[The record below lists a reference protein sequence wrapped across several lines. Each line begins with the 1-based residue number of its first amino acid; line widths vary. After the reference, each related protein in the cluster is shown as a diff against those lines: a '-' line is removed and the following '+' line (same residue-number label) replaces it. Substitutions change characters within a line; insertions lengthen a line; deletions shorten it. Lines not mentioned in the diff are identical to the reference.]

1 MEQGIFQFED
11 CLLKHHVRTTAWLP
25 ICKERLNL
33 LRKNRKPKNQRR
45 LRYFTFPAVG
55 AIDVLMLEA
64 AKVIRRSAEGRFD
77 TVYFFDMTRDLV
89 DSTTKRIPG
98 AIGFPGEF
106 VSVVLA
112 DDPGEGDPDK
122 VLEPPSDQEDTVE
135 TRERQLLL
143 HTHRSFIK
151 SFPFDVMNLDLEGFF
166 FHAMDQLPGRLV
178 NAMRK
183 VFTWQRNPLRRP
195 KGLPK
200 ETLDG
205 FSLMFTT
212 QVGPPNLAHDYLEML
227 RGYLKGNIDS
237 RPTLSDQLETR
248 TGYRD
253 LGTLEAEQFEIFF
266 KLAVPKLIAAILDEQ
281 DWYVD
286 SSQGIRIYEF
296 ERSWK
301 DGVYKMLHLVMH
313 IREKHPPSQNRA
325 PGQQAQDA
333 REAYIAVVEKLF
345 AEEEVKVSE
354 AVINQPELQANL
366 DAIKARR
373 RKIYPEGD

>member
-1 MEQGIFQFED
+1 
-11 CLLKHHVRTTAWLP
+11 
-25 ICKERLNL
+25 
-33 LRKNRKPKNQRR
+33 
-45 LRYFTFPAVG
+45 
-55 AIDVLMLEA
+55 MLEI

-77 TVYFFDMTRDLV
+77 TVYFFDMTHDLV

-106 VSVVLA
+106 ASVVLA

-122 VLEPPSDQEDTVE
+122 VLEPPSNEEDTVE
-135 TRERQLLL
+135 TRKRQLLL
-143 HTHRSFIK
+143 HTHRNFIR

-166 FHAMDQLPGRLV
+166 FRAMDPLPGRFV

-183 VFTWQRNPLRRP
+183 VFTWQRNPLRGP
-195 KGLPK
+195 KGEPK

-212 QVGPPNLAHDYLEML
+212 QIGPSNLAQDYLEML
-227 RGYLKGNIDS
+227 RGYLKGNIDGH
-237 RPTLSDQLETR
+237 PALSDQLETR

-253 LGTLEAEQFEIFF
+253 LGTLEAEHFEIFF
-266 KLAVPKLIAAILDEQ
+266 KLAAPKLMASILDEQ

-286 SSQGIRIYEF
+286 SSEGIRIYEF

-313 IREKHPPSQNRA
+313 VGRKHPPSQNRA
-325 PGQQAQDA
+325 PGQQTQDA
-333 REAYIAVVEKLF
+333 RDAYIAVVEKLF
-345 AEEEVKVSE
+345 AEEAVKISE
-354 AVINQPELQANL
+354 TVINQVELQASL
-366 DAIKARR
+366 DEIKARR